1 MKYLILILII
11 ISIGYNCYAVQMRY
25 VYDKPKKNAVKM
37 SDIKGKI
44 FYVSKDILLNDNDIR
59 DAELTYI
66 ADVPQLLINF
76 KKTALI
82 KLKTITKQPQ
92 VAIGI
97 IEHDK
102 ILIVIWTANQ
112 VTSPSITISDEIPVK
127 EIKLLV
133 IIINSSIKQNY
144 LKESSLKN

>member
-112 VTSPSITISDEIPVK
+112 VTSPKVGS
-127 EIKLLV
+127 
-133 IIINSSIKQNY
+133 
-144 LKESSLKN
+144 